1 VMDGEDNRVTL
12 PERHDFRPRL
22 LARALLG

>member
-1 VMDGEDNRVTL
+1 MDGEDDRVAL